1 MAIATP
7 WRGTRVLLTGHTG
20 FKGSWLSLWLAGLG
34 AEVHGLALDPPSQP
48 DLFTV
53 AGVGGMLASDCRA
66 DIRDFA
72 AVRACFQATRPEV
85 VFHLA
90 AQSLVTDGYEFP
102 LETFATNVQG
112 TAHVLEAARQMDTV
126 RAAVVVTTDKCYENK
141 EWLHPYRESDRLGG
155 HDPYSS
161 SKACAELVTAA
172 FRSSYFS
179 APHRPLPVATA
190 RAGNVIGGGDW
201 AANRLIPDCVK
212 AFRDGGTLRLR
223 YPQAVRPWQHVL
235 EPLAGYLKLAEM
247 LLGQDGARFSQ
258 GWNFGPEAADSRS
271 VGEVAREACDLFGV
285 ALEMP
290 VDVPRLHEAGLL
302 RLDSTL
308 AREMLGW
315 HPQWHLERAIAET
328 VEWYLH
334 WANGDEMLAFSLGQI
349 DRYRRD
355 VAQSHYPGPPNAPRV
370 PT

>member
-1 MAIATP
+1 MANMAITTP
-7 WRGTRVLLTGHTG
+7 WRGRRVLLTGHTG

-34 AEVHGLALDPPSQP
+34 AEVYGLALDPPDQLG
-48 DLFTV
+48 LFTV

-66 DIRDFA
+66 DIRDFE
-72 AVRACFQATRPEV
+72 AVRACFQAARPEV

-90 AQSLVTDGYEFP
+90 AQPLVTDGYEFP

-112 TAHVLEAARQMDTV
+112 TAHVLEAARQVDTV

-141 EWLHPYRESDRLGG
+141 EWLHPYRENDRLGG

-179 APHRPLPVATA
+179 APDRSLPAATA

-201 AANRLIPDCVK
+201 AANRLLPDCVR
-212 AFRDGGTLRLR
+212 AFRAGGTLRLR

-235 EPLAGYLKLAEM
+235 DPLAGYVALAER
-247 LLGQDGARFSQ
+247 LLGPEGVRFAQ
-258 GWNFGPEAADSRS
+258 GWNFGPDVADSRS
-271 VGEVAREACDLFGV
+271 VGEVSRDACGLLGV
-285 ALEMP
+285 AVEILS
-290 VDVPRLHEAGLL
+290 DVPRLHEAGLL

-315 HPQWHLERAIAET
+315 QPQWRLEQAIAET
-328 VEWYLH
+328 VEWYLR
-334 WANGDEMLAFSLGQI
+334 WADGDDMLAFSRGQI
-349 DRYRRD
+349 DRYRQGA
-355 VAQSHYPGPPNAPRV
+355 AQ
-370 PT
+370 